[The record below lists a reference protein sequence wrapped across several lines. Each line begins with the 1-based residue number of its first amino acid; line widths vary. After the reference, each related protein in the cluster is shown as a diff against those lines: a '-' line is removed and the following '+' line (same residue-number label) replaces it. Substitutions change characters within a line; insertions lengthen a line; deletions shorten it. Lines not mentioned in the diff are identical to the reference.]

1 MQARDDVEAAADE
14 RGERAADVPKVL
26 LADGRGERECFLSQD
41 RREAVSWQT
50 KTVVRILMLVASI
63 LADDEALKRELKNLA
78 NHISA
83 GSA

>member
-1 MQARDDVEAAADE
+1 M
-14 RGERAADVPKVL
+14 
-26 LADGRGERECFLSQD
+26 
-41 RREAVSWQT
+41 SWQT